1 MACIAGLE
9 SCDYTFLWRMVHN
22 ILPTQERL
30 HRLLRNIDSPV
41 CTLCQSQ
48 EVSTLPHALFTCLY
62 NREVGQ
68 WLLDILRRH
77 LPTVVPQ
84 QVVLL
89 DLHLGDHVR
98 LPIIWLIAKTLGDIF
113 SCRLEKKACTLFNT
127 RTTLE
132 ASIMLLRK
140 TRHSKAADT
149 LSILIRDP

>member
-1 MACIAGLE
+1 MATIAGLE
-9 SCDYTFLWRMVHN
+9 SCDFTFLWRMVHN

-30 HRLLRNIDSPV
+30 NRLLKNINSPI

-48 EVSTLPHALFTCLY
+48 EISNLQHALFTCPY
-62 NREVGQ
+62 NSEVGL
-68 WLLDILRRH
+68 WLLQILRRH

-89 DLHLGDHVR
+89 DLTLSDHVR
-98 LPIIWLIAKTLGDIF
+98 LPIMWLIAKTLGDIF

-140 TRHSKAADT
+140 TRYSKAAAT
-149 LSILIRDP
+149 LSTLIR